1 LSKPLARDVY
11 EVERVRAE
19 LSERVFGWI
28 KVLTAAWFGGA
39 SSPQLYMFRITDLRT
54 GLVVSE
60 ITDDE
65 VGTDYG
71 SLLRQ
76 DLDAMTPPQFAAKWE
91 IEEPHA

>member
-1 LSKPLARDVY
+1 
-11 EVERVRAE
+11 
-19 LSERVFGWI
+19 
-28 KVLTAAWFGGA
+28 
-39 SSPQLYMFRITDLRT
+39 MFRITDLRT